1 MAREINDR
9 LARLNS
15 RRKGTDRAYQLDEAF
30 RSEVLAKSYTQES
43 WQKRETPRPY
53 TQYAL
58 GAMQEVESAYTQK
71 SIDTATRVGKQ
82 LESGLASEGIPVVF
96 RLQGSV
102 PLNVHIRG
110 VSDVDILTLA
120 ADFHTYER
128 GGLRDVLGM
137 YRFPTTRTSLG
148 VLGNIRSKA
157 ETLLKTR
164 YWGATVDCSGGKSI
178 SLSGGSL
185 ERPVDVVPAHYHDTT
200 EYQQSSAD
208 HDRGVTILN
217 KMIPE
222 TIENLP
228 FLHIHRVHE
237 RDRELIGGLKMA
249 IRLAKTVKSDAANE
263 TNASKLPSFDI
274 AALMYHADREV
285 LRMGFRFELAVL
297 EETQRFFDWCY
308 RNESQAALL
317 RTPDGSRAILNTKD
331 KRDGLL
337 TISSELDELANV
349 VRQEQLGDLRK
360 VIPAAA

>member
-15 RRKGTDRAYQLDEAF
+15 RRKGTDRVYQLDESF
-30 RSEVLAKSYTQES
+30 RSEVIAKSYTQES
-43 WQKRETPRPY
+43 WQKRETARQY

-58 GAMQEVESAYTQK
+58 GAMQEVDAAYTQK
-71 SIDTATRVGKQ
+71 SVDTAARVGKQ
-82 LESGLASEGIPVVF
+82 LEQGLAANGIPVVF

-110 VSDVDILTLA
+110 VSDVDLLTLA
-120 ADFHTYER
+120 SDFHTYEP
-128 GGLRDVLGM
+128 GGLRDTLGF
-137 YRFPTTRTSLG
+137 YRSPTTRTSLS
-148 VLGNIRSKA
+148 VLSNIRSNA

-164 YWGATVDCSGGKSI
+164 YWGATVDCSGGKCI

-185 ERPVDVVPAHYHDTT
+185 ERPVDVVPAHYHDTLD
-200 EYQQSSAD
+200 YQRSGAD

-217 KMIPE
+217 KIIPE
-222 TIENLP
+222 TIDNLP

-237 RDRELIGGLKMA
+237 RDRELLGGLKMA
-249 IRLAKTVKSDAANE
+249 IRLAKTVKSDASNE
-263 TNASKLPSFDI
+263 AGAAKLPSFDI
-274 AALMYHADREV
+274 AALMYHANQDA
-285 LRMGFRFELAVL
+285 LRIGYHFELAVL

-308 RNESQAALL
+308 RNEGQAALL

-337 TISSELDELANV
+337 TISSELDDLANA
-349 VRQEQLGDLRK
+349 VRVEQLGNLRK
-360 VIPAAA
+360 VIPKAA

>member
-1 MAREINDR
+1 MAREIDDR

-15 RRKGTDRAYQLDEAF
+15 RRKGTDRVNQLDEAY

-43 WQKRETPRPY
+43 WQKREAARPH
-53 TQYAL
+53 TRYAL
-58 GAMQEVESAYTQK
+58 GAMQEVDAAYTQK

-82 LESGLASEGIPVVF
+82 LESGLASEGVPVAF

-110 VSDVDILTLA
+110 VSDVDLLTLA
-120 ADFHTYER
+120 GDFHTYDR
-128 GGLRDVLGM
+128 GGFRDTLGL
-137 YRFPTTRTSLG
+137 YTSPTARTSLG
-148 VLGNIRSKA
+148 VLSTIRSKA

-164 YWGATVDCSGGKSI
+164 YWGATVDCSGGKCI

-185 ERPVDVVPAHYHDTT
+185 ERPVDVVPAHYHDTFD
-200 EYQQSSAD
+200 YQRSGAD

-217 KMIPE
+217 KKVPE

-228 FLHIHRVHE
+228 FLHIHRVNG
-237 RDRELIGGLKMA
+237 RDSELLGGLKMA

-263 TNASKLPSFDI
+263 AGASKLPSFDI
-274 AALMYHADREV
+274 AALMYHADQAT
-285 LRMGFRFELAVL
+285 LRLGYYYELAVL

-308 RNESQAALL
+308 RNEGSAALL
-317 RTPDGSRAILNTKD
+317 RTPDGSRPILNTKD
-331 KRDGLL
+331 KREGLL
-337 TISSELDELANV
+337 TVSCELDDLV
-349 VRQEQLGDLRK
+349 KSVRAEQLGNLRK